1 MALPFAEPGAE
12 PARRSVTSAVQ
23 QLDDYVVPRL
33 SRLDAPA
40 LAVIGGSTGAG
51 KSTLV
56 NSLIGAEVTRP
67 GVLRPTTTSP
77 VLVHHPDVASSFDDG
92 RILGG
97 LARVSGGRAA
107 GPGELEVVASTT
119 LSSGL
124 AVLDAP
130 DIDSVV
136 DENRRLAET
145 LLEAADLWVFVT
157 TAARYADAVPWRFL
171 REAAGRGVVL
181 ALVINRI
188 PPGAT
193 TEVTEHL
200 QTMLASE
207 GLDDAPLFAME
218 EQALDEGR
226 LPDRVVAPLR
236 DWLERVASDQA
247 VRAEVVRRTLAG
259 AVGAL
264 ADRSAE
270 VAHALRS
277 QVRISDALNS
287 SATAPFELARER
299 LNDDVRDGTVLRGEV
314 MARWADLVGTG
325 ELLRQLQSTLGRW
338 RDRLTAAVTGR
349 PTSAAR
355 FEGAIEAGVETLV
368 RARVA
373 EATTAAADAWRAHP
387 AGTEL
392 LAEATTDLSRPSPD
406 LPERAEAMIR
416 AWQAGLLE
424 LLRTEGADK
433 RSTARVLSY
442 GVNGMAMVLM
452 VATFAH
458 TGGLTGAEVA
468 IAGGSSAVGQKLTEA
483 LLGDQAVRRMATDA
497 RADLDRRFGAL
508 LDREADRFRDQVA
521 ASGLDPDA
529 ADRLEALADRL
540 RRGLAR

>member
-1 MALPFAEPGAE
+1 MIGGRLGGARLDRRGRAGFIGKDGADRPAREGTIIDAEALLATATELRRELSGVALPFAEPGAE

-171 REAAGRGVVL
+171 RDAADRGVVL

-207 GLDDAPLFAME
+207 GLDGAPLSPWRNRPSTRDGSPTGWSLRCGTGWARRLRSGRSSRGRSADVGRGGRRPGRPKRRGGPRP
-218 EQALDEGR
+218 ALTGPH
-226 LPDRVVAPLR
+226 LGCAQLLR
-236 DWLERVASDQA
+236 HRP
-247 VRAEVVRRTLAG
+247 VRAGPGAAERR
-259 AVGAL
+259 
-264 ADRSAE
+264 R
-270 VAHALRS
+270 
-277 QVRISDALNS
+277 
-287 SATAPFELARER
+287 
-299 LNDDVRDGTVLRGEV
+299 
-314 MARWADLVGTG
+314 ARWHGVARRGDG
-325 ELLRQLQSTLGRW
+325 TLGRSGGH
-338 RDRLTAAVTGR
+338 RRAAPTA
-349 PTSAAR
+349 S
-355 FEGAIEAGVETLV
+355 EHAG
-368 RARVA
+368 
-373 EATTAAADAWRAHP
+373 P
-387 AGTEL
+387 
-392 LAEATTDLSRPSPD
+392 LA
-406 LPERAEAMIR
+406 
-416 AWQAGLLE
+416 
-424 LLRTEGADK
+424 
-433 RSTARVLSY
+433 
-442 GVNGMAMVLM
+442 
-452 VATFAH
+452 
-458 TGGLTGAEVA
+458 
-468 IAGGSSAVGQKLTEA
+468 
-483 LLGDQAVRRMATDA
+483 
-497 RADLDRRFGAL
+497 
-508 LDREADRFRDQVA
+508 
-521 ASGLDPDA
+521 
-529 ADRLEALADRL
+529 
-540 RRGLAR
+540 